1 MFVQHLFTIFTK
13 YQTLF
18 SANIQTIDVGYFL
31 YYNKNIEKTTTNT
44 IMEEL
49 YQFRAWPDD
58 KITHYI
64 NERKEQY
71 EKQKTYC

>member
-1 MFVQHLFTIFTK
+1 
-13 YQTLF
+13 
-18 SANIQTIDVGYFL
+18 
-31 YYNKNIEKTTTNT
+31 
-44 IMEEL
+44 MEEL